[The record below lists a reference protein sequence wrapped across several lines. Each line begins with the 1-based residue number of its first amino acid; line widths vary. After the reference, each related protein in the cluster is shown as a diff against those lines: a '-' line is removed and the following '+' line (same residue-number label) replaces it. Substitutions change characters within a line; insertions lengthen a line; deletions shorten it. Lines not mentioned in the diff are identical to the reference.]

1 MRKKRGNDITT
12 GGLLML
18 LLVLAINLL
27 KGGFSPAEPDRTAPY
42 KEILIQVSGD
52 IKNPG
57 IYGYHHPP
65 HLMELVTNAGGP
77 NLRSRKPVM
86 LKDIL
91 LSSGRRIEVMGKG
104 EKTKIIESE
113 MSPFH
118 KITLA
123 LPIWLNRE
131 TMEGL
136 TAVPG
141 IGLKTAGN
149 IVFERAK
156 KGGFK
161 RLEDLRSVKGIGPVM
176 YDKIRLYLAL

>member
-1 MRKKRGNDITT
+1 
-12 GGLLML
+12 
-18 LLVLAINLL
+18 
-27 KGGFSPAEPDRTAPY
+27 
-42 KEILIQVSGD
+42 
-52 IKNPG
+52 
-57 IYGYHHPP
+57 
-65 HLMELVTNAGGP
+65 
-77 NLRSRKPVM
+77 M

-123 LPIWLNRE
+123 LPIWLNSE
-131 TMEGL
+131 TIEGL